1 MYVSK
6 IEDRITFKI
15 KTGNYLELLTSKM
28 MKLPGSTKSNIT
40 KVKIGENVPH
50 LKIT

>member
-15 KTGNYLELLTSKM
+15 KTGNYLQLLTSKI
-28 MKLPGSTKSNIT
+28 MKLPGSNIT